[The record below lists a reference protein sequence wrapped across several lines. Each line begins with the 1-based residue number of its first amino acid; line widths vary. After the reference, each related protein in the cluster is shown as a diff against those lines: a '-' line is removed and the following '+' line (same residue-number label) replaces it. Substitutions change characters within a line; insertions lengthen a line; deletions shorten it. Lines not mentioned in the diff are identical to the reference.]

1 MVMAMDVATTSA
13 GRAFTGSTLAD
24 KLSKLNASQQSIESI
39 LYFLLFFS
47 PPEILY
53 SAFVLFLKK
62 KLFFEI
68 LTLFFSFISGISFS
82 QCKVV
87 WCS

>member
-1 MVMAMDVATTSA
+1 MVMAMDVATTS
-13 GRAFTGSTLAD
+13 GGGAFTGSTLAD

>member
-1 MVMAMDVATTSA
+1 MVMAMDVATTS
-13 GRAFTGSTLAD
+13 GGGAFTGSTLAD

-47 PPEILY
+47 PLRFYILL
-53 SAFVLFLKK
+53 LFCFLVKIF
-62 KLFFEI
+62 FFEI
-68 LTLFFSFISGISFS
+68 LTLFFSFMSGISFS